1 MFRAIKKELKIISL
15 STYYAIQREMLNKAS
30 FLSNVIFMILNNLSM
45 IIQWIVLFNLKSNIA
60 GFEFKDIL
68 LMWGMAAST
77 YGFSHFL
84 FEKAYSLSSLI
95 VDGSLDNYLVQPK
108 SVLLSAISSQIG
120 VSALGDLIF
129 GYIMLMLYGI
139 TLPNFLL
146 FTLFTISGGIINLSV
161 AIISGSFSF
170 WFKNSDVIEETSS
183 HLMVSFATYPGG
195 IFKGIVKVLLY
206 TFIPVGFVTFLPVEL
221 LINFDLKLMLIVFGV
236 SLLFI
241 ALATFIFYRG
251 LKRYSSSNLMIARI

>member
-1 MFRAIKKELKIISL
+1 MFKEIRKEFKIISL

-45 IIQWIVLFNLKSNIA
+45 IIQWVVLFNLKSNIA

-68 LMWGMAAST
+68 LMWGMAAGT
-77 YGFSHFL
+77 YGFAHFL
-84 FEKAYSLSSLI
+84 FEKAFSLSSLI

-108 SVLLSAISSQIG
+108 NVLLSAISSQIG

-129 GYIMLMLYGI
+129 AYIMLIPVGI
-139 TLPNFLL
+139 TLPKLLL
-146 FTLFTISGGIINLSV
+146 FTLFIITGGIINLSI

-170 WFKNSDVIEETSS
+170 WFKNSDIVEETSS

-195 IFKGIVKVLLY
+195 IFKGIVRVILY

-221 LINFDLKLMLIVFGV
+221 LLNFDLRLMLIIVAV
-236 SLLFI
+236 SILFMT
-241 ALATFIFYRG
+241 LATFMFYRG
-251 LKRYSSSNLMIARI
+251 LRRYSSSNLMIARI